1 MTATHSLNSTAS
13 ASPVLYVA
21 FELSNGQWKLAST
34 TSRGQTARLVSV
46 PARDLAR
53 ALAEIARAKSRFG
66 LPSNAAV
73 FSCYEAGRD
82 GFWLHR
88 FLRQE
93 GINNVIVDS
102 SSIEVNRRA
111 RRAKADGLDAVSL
124 VGLLVRYCEGE
135 TGVWSVV
142 EVPDPADEDQRQL
155 HRELD
160 ELRRERTKHS
170 NRVRGLLAT
179 IGIKITGKRAL
190 PCNLD
195 LLRQWNGDPLP
206 EGLKRRLAREFER
219 MQLLDRQIRA
229 LEVEQ
234 AEQIQND
241 QTRHVEKVRML
252 MGLKGV
258 GQTSATILVY
268 EFFGWR
274 RFANRRQVASLAGL
288 TPTPYQSGDSN
299 HEQGISKA
307 GNVWVRWIM
316 GELAWSW
323 LRFQPESALTR
334 WYYERFGGGTAR
346 MKRTGIVAVARK
358 LLIALWRY
366 VEQGEVPEGAEE
378 LEWEGKVKRVLA
390 RGAA

>member
-1 MTATHSLNSTAS
+1 MAATHSVNSTAS
-13 ASPVLYVA
+13 TSPVLYVA

-34 TSRGQTARLVSV
+34 SSRGQAARQVSV
-46 PARDLAR
+46 PARDTAR
-53 ALAEIARAKSRFG
+53 VLAEIARAKRRFG
-66 LPSNAAV
+66 LPSNAVV

-88 FLRQE
+88 FLHQE
-93 GINNVIVDS
+93 SIHNVIVDS

-135 TGVWSVV
+135 TDVWSVV

-160 ELRRERTKHS
+160 ELRRERTAHS

-179 IGIKITGKRAL
+179 LGIKITGKRAL

-195 LLRQWNGDPLP
+195 LLTQWNGEPLP
-206 EGLKRRLAREFER
+206 KYLKQRLAREFER
-219 MQLLDRQIRA
+219 RELLDRQIRA

-234 AEQIQND
+234 ADQIQNE
-241 QTRHVEKVRML
+241 QTRHIEKVRML

-274 RFANRRQVASLAGL
+274 RFANRRQVAALAGL

-307 GNVWVRWIM
+307 GNTWVRWIM

-323 LRFQPESALTR
+323 LRFQPGSALTR
-334 WYYERFGGGTAR
+334 WYDTRFGRGTSR
-346 MKRTGIVAVARK
+346 MKRMGIVAVARK

-378 LEWEGKVKRVLA
+378 SKWEGKVKRVLA
-390 RGAA
+390 RRAA

>member
-34 TSRGQTARLVSV
+34 TSRGQAARLVSV
-46 PARDLAR
+46 PARDQAR
-53 ALAEIARAKSRFG
+53 ALTEIARAKSRFG

-88 FLRQE
+88 FLHQE
-93 GINNVIVDS
+93 GVNNVIVDS

-135 TGVWSVV
+135 TGVWSAV

-179 IGIKITGKRAL
+179 IGIKITGKNAL

-206 EGLKRRLAREFER
+206 EGLKRRLTREFER

-241 QTRHVEKVRML
+241 QTRHVEMVRML

-274 RFANRRQVASLAGL
+274 RFANRRQVAALAGL
-288 TPTPYQSGDSN
+288 TPTPYQGVPVTDAGRCT
-299 HEQGISKA
+299 QGICRPELDVRTRRCKRQHARRCA
-307 GNVWVRWIM
+307 GFRACL
-316 GELAWSW
+316 GTDLLLALQGFWPDGAHGD
-323 LRFQPESALTR
+323 LADHVLLSADEHADL
-334 WYYERFGGGTAR
+334 GH
-346 MKRTGIVAVARK
+346 
-358 LLIALWRY
+358 
-366 VEQGEVPEGAEE
+366 P
-378 LEWEGKVKRVLA
+378 
-390 RGAA
+390 